1 MKNERFTEIGKVV
14 FRERKRITLSNK
26 EFNEFLTECKMF
38 MNFPRLI
45 ILNVSITGNV
55 TFREL

>member
-14 FRERKRITLSNK
+14 FRERKRITLSSK

-38 MNFPRLI
+38 MNFPNLV